1 MIFTIVSL
9 SLLTFICNNVL
20 CLRKGKILTFKV
32 PHRPALL
39 ECNTMEILRQNIEI
53 AHHTFLQVALGKKNG
68 SMIFQKILLWIV
80 WRSLQ
85 LNLESRHIETKRD
98 AEFKL

>member
-39 ECNTMEILRQNIEI
+39 ECNTMKILLPNIEI
-53 AHHTFLQVALGKKNG
+53 AHHTFMQVALGKKNG
-68 SMIFQKILLWIV
+68 CMIFPKILPWV
-80 WRSLQ
+80 V
-85 LNLESRHIETKRD
+85 
-98 AEFKL
+98 